1 MLRSSGD
8 HSIRPNTP
16 QLQPVAKRTVTAL
29 ASIIFGATALLTA
42 CGGGGGGSGATGATS
57 SILTGTAATGAAL
70 ANAPV
75 TVSNSAG
82 NSPCVETSITT
93 NAFGSYTCTLK
104 SGQSA
109 PFFIVVT
116 DPTGN
121 AAPLVSVATATP
133 TAGTPLTVN
142 ATPLTTAILAQL
154 ATDGNPLTL
163 VATHAIVTAD
173 LQDVTAKVVAQLAG
187 VLTSVSAPAG
197 YNPFS
202 TSITAATSTG
212 TGNTADMILD
222 VVKVVTDPTTGK
234 LALSTVS
241 DPNPIVLATTTTAG
255 TTVAAPAT
263 GVSTLSQVAQSAAQ
277 SFAACFALPVSQ
289 RVSTSDTTIPPALGG
304 PSITS
309 TASQCE
315 YITAS
320 TTNGAGINFRH
331 NGYSAGQFFYDLMT
345 SNAMTGAVFSV
356 PEIMAFYPG
365 DTSLATTAPAF
376 YDRAVINMRYLD
388 SAGNPGN
395 KITVAARIPGTA
407 SSLRNSDW
415 WLVGNQQTADVTL
428 RLNVRR
434 IEQLNTGTLN
444 TSAPTSKFQTGIQLI
459 VSTTGAGSTNLQ
471 IARLSGPGL
480 PGNGATDTGLIYK
493 RNTVSPASYMDL
505 YGKSAT
511 AIAIGSTN
519 TLACGNGAT
528 ANCPNHWFSRTQG
541 IAGTPATTLSTNPT
555 SGTNVLFWSQ
565 PADGITPASFVKGA
579 KYKVELYYGADIP
592 TAAASTPVVE
602 YKTLLSDLI
611 PADKAVNLPWNTLG
625 PVSINALNPAG
636 TVTAAQTAMSVDW
649 VQNQAAQQIGSFQ
662 AIVTLNTGT
671 YGASIGVPKGSLSG
685 TFNYAVPALDGTT
698 TPTNSRTLLFGY
710 RMLDGSNK
718 TAVYSYN

>member
-1 MLRSSGD
+1 MKVRLS
-8 HSIRPNTP
+8 
-16 QLQPVAKRTVTAL
+16 AL
-29 ASIIFGATALLTA
+29 GLCAILAA
-42 CGGGGGGSGATGATS
+42 CGGGGGGGTSSATS
-57 SILTGTAATGAAL
+57 SVLTGTAATGAAL

-75 TVSNSAG
+75 AVSNGAG

-104 SGQSA
+104 SGQVA

-121 AAPLVSVATATP
+121 AAPLVSVATDTP
-133 TAGTPLTVN
+133 AAGTPLTVN

-173 LQDVTAKVVAQLAG
+173 LQNVTAKVVTQLAS

-202 TSITAATSTG
+202 TSITAATSSG

-222 VVKVVTDPTTGK
+222 VVKVVTDPATGK
-234 LALSTVS
+234 LALTTVS
-241 DPNPIVLATTTTAG
+241 DPTPIVLATTTTTG
-255 TTVAAPAT
+255 TTVAPPAT
-263 GVSTLSQVAQSAAQ
+263 GVSSLSQVAQTAAQ
-277 SFAACFALPVSQ
+277 SFAACFTLPVSQ
-289 RVSTSDTTIPPALGG
+289 RVTTTDNTIALALGG

-309 TASQCE
+309 TASQCQ

-331 NGYSAGQFFYDLMT
+331 NGYSAGQFFYDIMT
-345 SNAMTGAVFSV
+345 STAMTGAVFSV
-356 PEIMAFYPG
+356 PEIMAYYLG
-365 DTSLATTAPAF
+365 DTVNYPNTAPAY
-376 YDRAVINMRYLD
+376 YDRAVINIRYLD

-395 KITVAARIPGTA
+395 KITVAARIPGSGA
-407 SSLRNSDW
+407 PVGRNSDW
-415 WLVGNQQTADVTL
+415 WLVGNQQTADVVL
-428 RLNVRR
+428 RLNIRR
-434 IEQLNTGTLN
+434 VEQLNSGTLN
-444 TSAPTSKFQTGIQLI
+444 SNAPTSKFQTGIQLI

-493 RNTVSPASYMDL
+493 RNSASPAGYMDL

-511 AIAIGSTN
+511 AIATGSTS
-519 TLACGNGAT
+519 TTACGNGTT
-528 ANCPNHWFSRTQG
+528 ANCPNQWFSRTLG
-541 IAGTPATTLSTNPT
+541 LTGSNATTLNPNPT
-555 SGTNVLFWSQ
+555 TGTNVLIWAQ
-565 PADGITPASFVKGA
+565 PADGITPTLFVKGA
-579 KYKVELYYGADIP
+579 KYRVELYYGADIP

-625 PVSINALNPAG
+625 ASSTNALNPAG
-636 TVTAAQTAMSVDW
+636 TMTAAQSALAVDW
-649 VQNQAAQQIGSFQ
+649 VQNQSAQQIGFFQ

-671 YGASIGVPKGSLSG
+671 YGASISAAKGALTG
-685 TFNYAVPALDGTT
+685 TFNYTVPALDGTT
-698 TPTNSRTLLFGY
+698 TPANSRSLLFGY